1 MDFDVDF
8 INIISSWRCRRCNV
22 NGDVYDAIDIVTT
35 PHNIELTWL
44 FKRNKSVVYDETLK
58 DSVYFYAKSLNFMN
72 IEAFLLSEIECK
84 LLK

>member
-1 MDFDVDF
+1 MQFVD
-8 INIISSWRCRRCNV
+8 IISSWKSRRCNI

-44 FKRNKSVVYDETLK
+44 FKRNKSVVYDDMIK

-72 IEAFLLSEIECK
+72 IEAFLLSQIKSK